1 MRRHST
7 DVNDSLSSQKHK
19 LSKQLSMQEGSKA
32 QESKSEFK
40 DLKINSEDSVQDFQD
55 LESVLNSFEIDDSKK
70 KKPKL
75 RRNTLAS
82 SMKFWRT
89 RIDFT

>member
-1 MRRHST
+1 
-7 DVNDSLSSQKHK
+7 
-19 LSKQLSMQEGSKA
+19 MQEGSKA

-89 RIDFT
+89 RIDFTWTYKLNKSFTKKRFLFLVR